1 MKGMPIYVVYKKPR
15 AKKLRIAE
23 FIGYSIDEIL
33 DGNKRKPPIPHNY
46 EIVDMGIGSSFFG
59 RFKNKHFKKRK
70 N

>member
-23 FIGYSIDEIL
+23 FVGYGIDEIL

-46 EIVDMGIGSSFFG
+46 EIVDVGIGSSFLE
-59 RFKNKHFKKRK
+59 RFKSKHSKKLK

>member
-15 AKKLRIAE
+15 ARKLRMAKL
-23 FIGYSIDEIL
+23 IGYSIDDII

-46 EIVDMGIGSSFFG
+46 EIVDMGIGSSFFN
-59 RFKNKHFKKRK
+59 RFKKRYFKKK